1 MVNGKTL
8 FYGNSN
14 DVYEMF
20 NYNRLP
26 IPLNY
31 NPFEFLMEIT
41 SVDALEDK
49 NVLHRFKE
57 LKEFN
62 DIKEKYE
69 FYMNKLANNFQK
81 FEKSI

>member
-1 MVNGKTL
+1 MVNGKTV
-8 FYGNSN
+8 FYGNCN

-31 NPFEFLMEIT
+31 NPFEYLMEIT
-41 SVDALEDK
+41 STDALENK
-49 NVLHRFKE
+49 TVLHRFKG
-57 LKEFN
+57 LKEMN
-62 DIKEKYE
+62 HSQEKYD
-69 FYMNKLANNFQK
+69 FYINKLASNFQK